1 MFDVITFGSATNDIF
16 LKLPED
22 KNIKNTENGI
32 RDFFCLALGEKI
44 LVEDMEVFSG
54 GGGTNVACG
63 LSALGL
69 KTAYLGKVGNDSAG
83 RLVINDLERYSVSVQ
98 LLKKDKSLPTAVSF
112 ILSSG
117 HDRTILVFRGACHFL
132 NKEEIFRD
140 SPWRKGTV
148 PEAKWLYL
156 APLYE
161 KTAEFFSDLVGFAK
175 SNNIKVA
182 VNPSIYQIKRENA
195 KFLETLAKADIIF
208 LNKEEAS
215 IIANSPNSSAEET
228 AKIIHKICPGIIA
241 ITQGD
246 NGAVVFDGERFFK
259 ASVYKVAAVD
269 KTGAGDSFA
278 AGFLAG
284 LFKANDI
291 EYAIRLAMVNSS
303 GCISQRGAKN
313 GLLTQSELKLLPN
326 TDIIQERAF

>member
-16 LKLPED
+16 LQLPED
-22 KNIKNTENGI
+22 KNIKNIDNEAK
-32 RDFFCLALGEKI
+32 DFFCLPLGDKVM
-44 LVEDMEVFSG
+44 VEDMQVFSG

-69 KTAYLGKVGNDSAG
+69 KTAYFGKVGDDAAG
-83 RLVINDLERYSVSVQ
+83 KMAINDLARFGVNIQ
-98 LLKKDKSLPTAVSF
+98 LLRRDKSLPTAVSF
-112 ILSSG
+112 ILSNG
-117 HDRTILVFRGACHFL
+117 RDRTILVFRGACHFL

-148 PEAKWLYL
+148 PNAKWFYL

-161 KTAEFFSDLVGFAK
+161 KTAEVFGDIVEFAK
-175 SNNIKVA
+175 TNGIKVA
-182 VNPSIYQIKRENA
+182 VNPSIFQIQEGNTG
-195 KFLETLAKADIIF
+195 FLRVLSKVDALF

-215 IIANSPNSSAEET
+215 IVANSPNSSIEET
-228 AKIIHKICPGIIA
+228 AKIIHRICPGIIA

-246 NGAVVFDGERFFK
+246 KGAVVFDGEKFFK
-259 ASVYKVAAVD
+259 AGAYKTAVMD

-313 GLLTQSELKLLPN
+313 GLLTQSELKFLPN
-326 TDIIQERAF
+326 IDIIKERAF